1 MPIYTYKATEL
12 SGKVVEGTLE
22 AAEEKTVVEKLH
34 DLGLIPIRIHLPK
47 ETQASSADISF
58 ATLTGRVTSRDVL
71 IFTQELSTLIEA
83 GLPLDRSL
91 KILVELTEKKKLKEI
106 IQGVLKSIEGGS
118 SLAEAL
124 ARHPKIFSRLYVN
137 MIRAGEAGGVVDLIL
152 KRLTEY
158 LQSTRE
164 TRDFIISALIYPIV
178 LTLVGSLLMVLML
191 VWIIPRFAVIF
202 EDLGKAL
209 PLPTRIL
216 LGISHGIV
224 SYWWLIL
231 ALLGLLV
238 VGWRKM
244 LQSEEGR
251 LKWDRI
257 KFRIG
262 PARRFIQK
270 TETVRFARTLGTLIR
285 SGVPILEAL
294 NIVKETSANTVFAQ
308 AIVDVRNRM
317 KEGDSIAR
325 PLQER
330 GVFPPLSIHMITVG
344 EETGRLDEM
353 LIKVAENY
361 EKEVRNTIKRM
372 LSLLEPL
379 LILVM
384 AAVVGFIVFSMF
396 LAIFSVTDMPI

>member
-12 SGKVVEGTLE
+12 SGKVVEGALE
-22 AAEEKTVVEKLH
+22 AAEEKSVVEKLH
-34 DLGLIPIRIHLPK
+34 DLGLIPIRIQLPK
-47 ETQASSADISF
+47 ETPSSSVDISLN
-58 ATLTGRVTSRDVL
+58 ALLGRVTSRDML
-71 IFTQELSTLIEA
+71 IFTQELSTLVEA

-91 KILVELTEKKKLKEI
+91 KILVELSEKKKLKEV
-106 IQGVLKSIEGGS
+106 IQNILKGIEGGN
-118 SLAEAL
+118 SLADAL
-124 ARHPKIFSRLYVN
+124 AKHPKLFSRLYVN
-137 MIRAGEAGGVVDLIL
+137 MIRAGEAGGAVDLIL

-158 LQSTRE
+158 LQNARE

-178 LTLVGSLLMVLML
+178 LTLVGALLMVLML

-202 EDLGKAL
+202 EDLGQAL
-209 PLPTRIL
+209 PLPTQIL
-216 LGISHGIV
+216 LTMSHVIV
-224 SYWWLIL
+224 SYWWLLL
-231 ALLGLLV
+231 ALAGLGIF
-238 VGWRKM
+238 GWMKIIHT
-244 LQSEEGR
+244 EEGKV
-251 LKWDRI
+251 KWDKI

-262 PARRFIQK
+262 PVRKFIQK

-294 NIVKETSANTVFAQ
+294 NIVKETAGNTVFAH

-330 GVFPPLSIHMITVG
+330 GVFPALSIHMITVG

-353 LIKVAENY
+353 LMKVAETY
-361 EKEVRNTIKRM
+361 ENEVKNTIKRM

-396 LAIFSVTDMPI
+396 LAIFSVTEMPI